1 MGAIGPT
8 AYASGVT
15 LVTTTL
21 TTAVTGIAPP
31 GGTFLPDGV
40 SQSNLATFPTVYVE
54 GHVNVTGGTGT
65 TAFTVSCL
73 DDSGN
78 AVSSPLTQS
87 LTGTA
92 SSSSS
97 FVFKDGSGIE
107 KGSYKIQV
115 QLVGATANG
124 SMNRIYAGCR
134 VG

>member
-8 AYASGVT
+8 AYASGIT

-31 GGTFLPDGV
+31 GGTFIPDGI
-40 SQSNLATFPTVYVE
+40 SNSNLATFPNVFVE
-54 GHVNVTGGTGT
+54 GHINITGGTGT
-65 TAFTVSCL
+65 TSFTVTCL

-78 AVSSPLTQS
+78 AVSSGIS
-87 LTGTA
+87 GTLA
-92 SSSSS
+92 GTNSAGFP

-107 KGSYKIQV
+107 KGSYKVQV
-115 QLVGATANG
+115 QLTGATANG
-124 SMNRIYAGCR
+124 AVNRISANCR